1 MSTMANQRNTSEEGL
16 IKHIMAHDA
25 HKGIDDR
32 LLALRKEDN
41 AVVVDVIYTKRLA
54 MEDMSKSR
62 LGSAMQ
68 SNGTKRNNYA
78 AFDFASKFTVK
89 TSGASHSSESRS
101 TVGWRKT
108 SSHHSSH
115 HSNGSEGSTSKPLL
129 SSRRPSISHSKRP
142 SEFDSIAEIEPE
154 NNSDAESVA
163 EITP

>member
-16 IKHIMAHDA
+16 VKHIMAHEA

-41 AVVVDVIYTKRLA
+41 AVVVDIIYSKRLE

-68 SNGTKRNNYA
+68 SNGTKKNNYA
-78 AFDFASKFTVK
+78 SFDFASKFTVK
-89 TSGASHSSESRS
+89 TSGHSSESRS

-115 HSNGSEGSTSKPLL
+115 HSNGSGGSTSKPIF
-129 SSRRPSISHSKRP
+129 SSRRPSISNSKRP
-142 SEFDSIAEIEPE
+142 SEFDSIAELEPE
-154 NNSDAESVA
+154 STAPVAESVA